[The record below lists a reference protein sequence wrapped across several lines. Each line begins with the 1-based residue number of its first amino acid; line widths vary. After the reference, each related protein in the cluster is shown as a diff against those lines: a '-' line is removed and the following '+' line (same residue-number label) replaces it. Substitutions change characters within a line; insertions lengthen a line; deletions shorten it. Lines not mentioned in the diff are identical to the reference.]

1 VESDKEAAMVS
12 VRAVYQN
19 GQLQLLDPVSLA
31 EGEEV
36 TLQIVQKQA
45 TLRDVIGDM
54 LFTFDAD
61 NDELAEID
69 EEALQKKLDEALK
82 GTRPLSE
89 IIIEERRSGR

>member
-1 VESDKEAAMVS
+1 MVS

>member
-1 VESDKEAAMVS
+1 MVS

-54 LFTFDAD
+54 LFTFDVD